1 MNNEVLYTWS
11 FPSKKDRSNKWYIIA
26 LSIVIWLVVWWFF
39 TKQYWMS
46 FVILMIAGLYY
57 FIENNSD
64 DEVFVEITSL
74 WIKIWNSFYDFS
86 SIESY
91 FFIYNGENAEIIR
104 LNLNK
109 KWIRIL
115 DLIVNNNITIDLK
128 NILPD
133 YLKEWEK
140 QDITLQEKFI
150 RLLKL

>member
-1 MNNEVLYTWS
+1 MDNEGLYTWS
-11 FPSKKDRSNKWYIIA
+11 FPSKKNRSGTWYIIA

-46 FVILMIAGLYY
+46 FIILMIAGLYY

-91 FFIYNGENAEIIR
+91 FFIYNGENAEIMR

-109 KWIRIL
+109 KWIRVL
-115 DLIVNNNITIDLK
+115 DLIVNNDITIDLK

-140 QDITLQEKFI
+140 QDLTLQEKFI